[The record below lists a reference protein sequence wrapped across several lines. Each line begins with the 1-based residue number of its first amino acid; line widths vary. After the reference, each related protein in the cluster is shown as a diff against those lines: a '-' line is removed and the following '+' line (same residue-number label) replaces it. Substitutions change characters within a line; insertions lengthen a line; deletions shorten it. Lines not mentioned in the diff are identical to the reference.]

1 MFIPALTC
9 RAFAGGSGDD
19 GGIIGSEGQ
28 TEPAVLGEGGASL
41 TGHVFT
47 YAGAP
52 IEGASVTVES
62 LDDPPSAIPE
72 MAVMTN
78 GAGQFSWPLPEG
90 TYKVTVLSPAGARKS
105 RTATVQQG
113 KARDLRF
120 WLPH

>member
-19 GGIIGSEGQ
+19 GGIIGSDGQ
-28 TEPAVLGEGGASL
+28 TEPAVAGEGGASL

-47 YAGAP
+47 YTGAP
-52 IEGASVTVES
+52 IEGVSVTVES
-62 LDDPPSAIPE
+62 LDSPPRAIPE
-72 MAVMTN
+72 MAVMTDS
-78 GAGQFSWPLPEG
+78 AGHFAWPLPEG
-90 TYKVTVLSPAGARKS
+90 IYKVTVVSPAGARKS

-113 KARDLRF
+113 RARDLRF